1 MTKKEIRTIR
11 TSKGIREHTYLGCP
25 LTRNRSAWC
34 FRICTP
40 DPEDK
45 GKCGRVAPHSL
56 LSSTQMAIKKH
67 DEKRRLEH
75 FEILER
81 IYLATPYNEFH
92 EPGIRVSAGEADIVI
107 PIQDKLA
114 HPAGIP
120 GTVILKAMNDSA
132 SFAVNSIVERHHVL
146 TTSFQVSLTGT
157 IPRGE
162 IIARGRFVGM
172 SGKKYLA
179 ESMLTDADGREIG
192 RGEGTFI
199 VSNITLE
206 SADAVA

>member
-1 MTKKEIRTIR
+1 
-11 TSKGIREHTYLGCP
+11 
-25 LTRNRSAWC
+25 
-34 FRICTP
+34 
-40 DPEDK
+40 
-45 GKCGRVAPHSL
+45 VAPHSL

-67 DEKRRLEH
+67 DDEKKRLEH
-75 FEILER
+75 FENLER

-132 SFAVNSIVERHHVL
+132 CFAVNSIVEAHHVL
-146 TTSFQVSLTGT
+146 TASFQVSLTGT

-192 RGEGTFI
+192 RGEGAFI
-199 VSNITLE
+199 VSNITLGSPE
-206 SADAVA
+206 